1 VEEEPEP
8 EPTFDGV
15 ELLLAFE
22 ERPGPRSASTA
33 ASCFEQTVEAGE
45 TRALRGRPRGRVRF
59 GNAGGVRV
67 QLNGEDL
74 GAPGGRGQVVT
85 VVYTPEGAEP
95 A

>member
-1 VEEEPEP
+1 LP
-8 EPTFDGV
+8 
-15 ELLLAFE
+15 FE
-22 ERPGPRSASTA
+22 GSDEV
-33 ASCFEQTVEAGE
+33 TV
-45 TRALRGRPRGRVRF
+45 RY

-85 VVYTPEGAEP
+85 IVYTPEGAEP